1 VLHLLF
7 GPLYLAL
14 DTRVVNGP
22 ICGSIVVFTPV
33 MAAFCASLGF
43 SVTQLEVCP
52 YVWLTVFYVYT
63 SAPPPVQQQQDLDTE
78 K

>member
-1 VLHLLF
+1 
-7 GPLYLAL
+7 
-14 DTRVVNGP
+14 
-22 ICGSIVVFTPV
+22 